1 MKRLFLGLLC
11 SLFYFTTTAQS
22 PATLM
27 PGFKF
32 YTDNNAGFTKADI
45 PSGRQSLIVF
55 FDGTCGHCQTT
66 MTQLSKRSKEL
77 AQVNIY
83 LISLDEFRTIN
94 YFVDRY
100 GKPFLGMKNVKLLQD
115 KDRIFIPL
123 FKPLKYPSIYLYSAD
138 KRLKIYSSDEHDIP
152 KIMSL
157 LKN

>member
-1 MKRLFLGLLC
+1 MKSIFLGLLC
-11 SLFYFTTTAQS
+11 SLFYFTAAAQT

-32 YTDNNAGFTKADI
+32 YTESNAGFTKDDI

-55 FDGTCGHCQTT
+55 FDGTCGHCQST
-66 MTQLSKRSKEL
+66 MTQLSKQSAAL
-77 AQVNIY
+77 ANVNIY
-83 LISLDEFRTIN
+83 LISLDEFRTMN

-100 GKPFLGMKNVKLLQD
+100 GKPFLSMKNVKMLQD

-138 KRLKIYSSDEHDIP
+138 KRLKIYSSDEQDIP